1 MHLVKIATFAALS
14 LLLTGCK
21 TISVTPHKTNSVTPQ
36 ASTISSSEI
45 AAEQLIKNSMK
56 LGNVAIYFEEINL
69 RAKAYATVK
78 SGAHQSCP
86 SLNHEIDLTA
96 PYTETMRNGFRQAF
110 PTAEF
115 VTTPLTLEQMKA
127 KNIQVQIQLKKP
139 TASVSYIFFHKGFSI
154 DLGGTVELKG
164 PLIVANQSGAIKQRV
179 LQAEDK
185 DEILDLTQF
194 GYMCDAST
202 MATLIENAATRTIF
216 QFALKNAAASKDMI
230 QMLNSQK

>member
-21 TISVTPHKTNSVTPQ
+21 TISVTPQ

-56 LGNVAIYFEEINL
+56 LGNVAIYFEEIDL